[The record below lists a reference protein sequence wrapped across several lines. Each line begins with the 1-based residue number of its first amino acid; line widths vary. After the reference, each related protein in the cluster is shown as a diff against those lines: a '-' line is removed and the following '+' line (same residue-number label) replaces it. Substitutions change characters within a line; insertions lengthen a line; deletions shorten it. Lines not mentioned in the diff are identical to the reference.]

1 MNPNKIAVLV
11 DSCTDVSPEQIKELG
26 IYSVPVTIIYSDGEY
41 RDKIDISIDE
51 VYERLP
57 LETPRTSLPGGDF
70 ILDTLDQ
77 IKRDGFEKLIIVS
90 ISSAL
95 SGTCNM
101 MRVMGQSYEGLDIHV
116 IDTRSIS
123 YGAGGQA
130 VLAAN
135 LAREGYTMEEIIEAV
150 EYSIRESKVYFCLS
164 TLDYLARGGR
174 IGKVSAVLGS
184 LLKIKPVITC
194 NVEGAYAIA
203 AKVRGR
209 AHAINETIT
218 LAVAEAKKCIACS
231 VAVIDGNAKEEAAR
245 VMQQIKQLIPNCK
258 SFIEGTVGPALA
270 VHTGPGLLGIYVQ
283 ALPVMK

>member
-1 MNPNKIAVLV
+1 MNPNRIAVLA

-41 RDKIDISIDE
+41 RDKIDISIEE

-57 LETPRTSLPGGDF
+57 LETPRTSLPGGDY

-77 IKRDGFEKLIIVS
+77 IKRDGYEKLIIIS

-101 MRVMGQSYEGLDIHV
+101 MRVMADSYEGLDIHV
-116 IDTRSIS
+116 MDTLSIS

-150 EYSIRESKVYFCLS
+150 DYSIRESKVYFCLS

-194 NVEGAYAIA
+194 NVEGAYTIA

-209 AHAINETIT
+209 AHAINETIA

-245 VMQQIKQLIPNCK
+245 VVQQVKQLIPNCK
-258 SFIEGTVGPALA
+258 SFIESTVGPALA

>member
-11 DSCTDVSPEQIKELG
+11 DSCTDVSPEQISEFG

-41 RDKIDISIDE
+41 RDKIDISIE
-51 VYERLP
+51 EIYERLP
-57 LETPRTSLPGGDF
+57 VEMPRTSLPGGD
-70 ILDTLDQ
+70 IIMDTLDQ
-77 IKRDGFEKLIIVS
+77 IKRDGYEKLIIVS

-101 MRVMGQSYEGLDIHV
+101 MRVIADEYEGLDIHV
-116 IDTRSIS
+116 IDSRSIS
-123 YGAGGQA
+123 YGAGAQA
-130 VLAAN
+130 VLAAD
-135 LAREGYTMEEIIEAV
+135 LARQGFSFEEIIQAIEV
-150 EYSIRESKVYFCLS
+150 SIRESGIYFCLS

-194 NVEGAYAIA
+194 NPEGAYAIA

-209 AHAINETIT
+209 ANAIAETVQ
-218 LAVAEAKKCIACS
+218 LAVAQAKRHIACS

-245 VMQQIKQLIPNCK
+245 VVIQLKQLIPNCK
-258 SFIEGTVGPALA
+258 TFIEGTVGPALG

>member
-101 MRVMGQSYEGLDIHV
+101 MRVMGQS
-116 IDTRSIS
+116 
-123 YGAGGQA
+123 
-130 VLAAN
+130 
-135 LAREGYTMEEIIEAV
+135 
-150 EYSIRESKVYFCLS
+150 
-164 TLDYLARGGR
+164 
-174 IGKVSAVLGS
+174 
-184 LLKIKPVITC
+184 
-194 NVEGAYAIA
+194 
-203 AKVRGR
+203 
-209 AHAINETIT
+209 
-218 LAVAEAKKCIACS
+218 
-231 VAVIDGNAKEEAAR
+231 
-245 VMQQIKQLIPNCK
+245 
-258 SFIEGTVGPALA
+258 
-270 VHTGPGLLGIYVQ
+270 
-283 ALPVMK
+283 